1 MTLPPD
7 TLIITIITYNY
18 KINIM
23 KTNYYA
29 LIQEY
34 LQKCEER
41 RREGKDIP
49 KLELTY
55 PLEEADGFVTPEQV
69 VQALSEITQSEV
81 KAKDIVDESIPIM
94 TNFSFDY
101 QPSPVLYVTFFKYQS
116 TQGFFKIRKGNNIIC
131 FYSPLYQN
139 SPHIVAERRSVK
151 NIIIGTLILFILA
164 VLFLAVE
171 RFLF

>member
-1 MTLPPD
+1 
-7 TLIITIITYNY
+7 
-18 KINIM
+18 
-23 KTNYYA
+23 
-29 LIQEY
+29 
-34 LQKCEER
+34 
-41 RREGKDIP
+41 
-49 KLELTY
+49 
-55 PLEEADGFVTPEQV
+55 
-69 VQALSEITQSEV
+69 
-81 KAKDIVDESIPIM
+81 M